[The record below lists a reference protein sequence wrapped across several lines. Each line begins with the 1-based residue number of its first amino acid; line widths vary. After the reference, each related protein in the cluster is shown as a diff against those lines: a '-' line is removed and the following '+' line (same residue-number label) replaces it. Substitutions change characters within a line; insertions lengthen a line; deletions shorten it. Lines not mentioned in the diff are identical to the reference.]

1 MSFRTIGPEYLLNL
15 SFAPLSP
22 TDPPPPHSLFDFLI
36 PTDPPPPH
44 SLFDT
49 LFPTDPPPPHCPLP
63 NLSRNRGGFPLFVL
77 GKGRV

>member
-15 SFAPLSP
+15 SFAPLS
-22 TDPPPPHSLFDFLI
+22 